1 MNFSSMSVRRCS
13 SACVPN
19 SLLFTIYTFIHLEI
33 FEVHF
38 DCAGS
43 QNLRAC
49 TPVVAPC
56 SLSGLV
62 IIFRGRQAQGKPYA
76 LVVSMEPLKLH
87 MQVLHLAELSEQT
100 TDQLL
105 HHAVLPQRVSLVG
118 CFLAAT
124 CYLFFFR

>member
-43 QNLRAC
+43 QNLVGANGCSSRLRSRCDAHKRLEGSALSTLLMMFVGTMGLDLRC
-49 TPVVAPC
+49 PATIAGILSAKVAG
-56 SLSGLV
+56 LS
-62 IIFRGRQAQGKPYA
+62 
-76 LVVSMEPLKLH
+76 
-87 MQVLHLAELSEQT
+87 
-100 TDQLL
+100 
-105 HHAVLPQRVSLVG
+105 
-118 CFLAAT
+118 
-124 CYLFFFR
+124 